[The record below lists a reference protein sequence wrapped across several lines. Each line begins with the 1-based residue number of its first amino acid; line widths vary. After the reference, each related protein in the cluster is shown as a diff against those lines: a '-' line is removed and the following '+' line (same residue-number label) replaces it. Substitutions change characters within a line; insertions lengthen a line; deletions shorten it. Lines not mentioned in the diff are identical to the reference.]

1 MSSILV
7 MFGKGSSYPQHVQSN
22 EVAES
27 FTERT
32 TQNAGEGL
40 AK

>member
-1 MSSILV
+1 
-7 MFGKGSSYPQHVQSN
+7 MFWTGSGYPHHVQSN
-22 EVAES
+22 EAAES